1 MQTKIHLTAIASILS
16 VGLLITPCTAFATT
30 LEDALRAALS
40 NSLSLSAS
48 RNNWAAARENIDG
61 AQSTKEWRATGTL
74 SGNQSM
80 TNAATATRDGFL
92 SSQRGSATVTLS
104 RNLYDGGQRDENLL
118 LRQLQRDIAEAR
130 YLGAEQRVILA
141 TVEAYL
147 DVIRASR
154 EVALNEANVARLSE
168 HVAAARAR
176 VDAGASTSTQ
186 LARAEARLSRA
197 RTTLISAV
205 SAHNSAEDAFFTLTA
220 VAATDLEENPDIGV
234 IPATLLEA
242 DDLARREHP
251 DARLATLSVTAAGQE
266 FKALLA
272 SLRPTVALRLQ
283 ANESMAEGNRS
294 DKTEFSAN
302 VTLSTPLMPTGSVRA
317 KARSLSSSLEATKME
332 RLDTLRRISLDVR
345 HRFRQLEAARAQ
357 ETAVEDELAASR
369 LVAEGIATE
378 FQFGQKTTLDVLDAE
393 QDVSDAELRFVNA
406 RHAILIAGF
415 RLQAAMGQ
423 LTAGAMGMDDELG
436 PLDNMPVRDVKY
448 KSYLPLDV
456 DWDAYN
462 DQQDA
467 SETAAQTE
475 EPVVVED
482 SSAAPVII
490 PESEVVQPVVTA
502 EIAQIVAERPATTLN
517 VNAPETLAI
526 TMGTLP
532 LEPVSMDIDEGVVWQ
547 IQTRDLP

>member
-1 MQTKIHLTAIASILS
+1 MQTKIYLTVIASIFS
-16 VGLLITPCTAFATT
+16 VGLLIIPYTAFAKT

-61 AQSTKEWRATGTL
+61 AQSTKEWRTTGTL
-74 SGNQSM
+74 SGTQSM

-92 SSQRGSATVTLS
+92 SSQSGSATVTLS

-118 LRQLQRDIAEAR
+118 FRQLQRDIAEAR

-154 EVALNEANVARLSE
+154 EVTLNEANVARLSE
-168 HVAAARAR
+168 HVASARAR
-176 VDAGASTSTQ
+176 VDAGASTSTK
-186 LARAEARLSRA
+186 LAQAEARLSRA

-205 SAHNSAEDAFFTLTA
+205 SDHNSAEDAFLTLTA
-220 VAATDLEENPDIGV
+220 VAATELEENPDIGF
-234 IPATLLEA
+234 IPETLLEA
-242 DDLARREHP
+242 DNLARREHP

-272 SLRPTVALRLQ
+272 SLRPTVALRLR

-345 HRFRQLEAARAQ
+345 NRFRQLEAARAQ

-369 LVAEGIATE
+369 LVAEGISTE

-467 SETAAQTE
+467 FEVAAQIE

-482 SSAAPVII
+482 SSAAPVIM
-490 PESEVVQPVVTA
+490 PEPEVLQPVVKA
-502 EIAQIVAERPATTLN
+502 EIAQIVLERPVTTLN
-517 VNAPETLAI
+517 VNTPETLAI
-526 TMGTLP
+526 TVGTLR
-532 LEPVSMDIDEGVVWQ
+532 LEPVSMDINEGVVWQ